1 MIKQLKI
8 AAACCIILLLSAC
21 IKKKKDDFNRTELL
35 NSMYTMVIQPG
46 YTGLK
51 DASATLQTAANSFLT
66 SPDSASL
73 SNLKDAF
80 YVAYANLQYVEALD
94 FSSESALRNDLNSF
108 PSDTAQIDNNIAS
121 GSYNLS
127 TVNNLRAKG
136 FPALDYLL
144 YGKPHAQTIS
154 DFSGN
159 ANRKQYLTDVV
170 SDIVSKANA
179 ASNWWNANK
188 TTFVNASGTDVGSS
202 VGMLVN
208 DMSFE
213 MERNRRERVG
223 TPLGYVG
230 LIFGGSVAP
239 QTTEAYYSGY
249 SKEMFLENLKGL
261 AALYSGAGG
270 VGFDDYLTHLGADY
284 NGTPL
289 ANEISTQFVKVRTA
303 AEQIPVPFSQAVTTH
318 NAEMQTLFL
327 ELKKLTVLI
336 KVDMSSQL
344 GVIINYSDNDGD

>member
-1 MIKQLKI
+1 MMRYLKVT
-8 AAACCIILLLSAC
+8 AACCGILLLSAC

-35 NSMYTMVIQPG
+35 NSLYTMVIQPG
-46 YTGLK
+46 YAGFK
-51 DASATLQTAANSFLT
+51 DASAALQTAANIFLT

-80 YVAYANLQYVEALD
+80 YVAYANLQYVEVLD
-94 FSSESALRNDLNSF
+94 FSSESALRNDLNTF
-108 PSDTAQIDNNIAS
+108 PADTAQIENNISS

-136 FPALDYLL
+136 FPALDFLL
-144 YGKPHAQTIS
+144 YGQSHAQTIS
-154 DFSGN
+154 DFSNN

-170 SDIVSKANA
+170 NDIVVKANA
-179 ASNWWNANK
+179 ASDWWNANE
-188 TTFVNASGTDVGSS
+188 TFFVNASGTDVGSS

-208 DMSFE
+208 DLSFA

-230 LIFGGSVAP
+230 LVFGGSIAP

-249 SKEMFLENLKGL
+249 SKEMFLENMKGL

-270 VGFDDYLTHLGADY
+270 VGFDDYLIYLGADY

-303 AEQIPVPFSQAVTTH
+303 AEQIPVPFSQAVITH